1 MALTNKLTAIANAIR
16 EKTGDT
22 ATMTLDEM
30 PMKIREIVTSGIDY
44 AVNKDDVVSKIAINV
59 YHDCSSLLSMLNRI
73 DYEDIYSQTL
83 ADTKTKLRYKPLM
96 GFSIVPNIY
105 SIKVGRLTNIED
117 SNLIADIIF
126 YYYGDLDGSFEILF
140 ASSPINL
147 SFRGITIDVK
157 SGWQMKLWDIKS
169 RFGSD
174 AIIDNFLK
182 DFIPEKDNYFAK
194 SQQAFGEFYN
204 KSEVLENLQE
214 KTMTLGENKPTVITP
229 DSPYFGLSKVTPAI
243 DSTTINRN
251 NIKKNSYILGV
262 HGDVAEFP
270 SGAWYVFHTSESK
283 VDEIGRTYYKIFEVL
298 EGTFSNTSHACTYA
312 MISNTLLSSW
322 QSQFSEL
329 SGSMGLFYGEA
340 GHSVGEYVDIDFA
353 HFIT

>member
-30 PMKIREIVTSGIDY
+30 PQKIQGISGASFSISVGDSISVIY
-44 AVNKDDVVSKIAINV
+44 CNSHYDPAPLSNMLQGISYPEDSLTIEWFGEVRLIYN
-59 YHDCSSLLSMLNRI
+59 SLLDLKINDNATISLC
-73 DYEDIYSQTL
+73 T
-83 ADTKTKLRYKPLM
+83 
-96 GFSIVPNIY
+96 
-105 SIKVGRLTNIED
+105 GRLIKISDSSTIANVILDLDYHTPHIIFSDSEFDSSSTLNELKSKQGMNVEEYSLSHWSASPLYVTNILSD
-117 SNLIADIIF
+117 FL
-126 YYYGDLDGSFEILF
+126 
-140 ASSPINL
+140 PI
-147 SFRGITIDVK
+147 
-157 SGWQMKLWDIKS
+157 
-169 RFGSD
+169 
-174 AIIDNFLK
+174 
-182 DFIPEKDNYFAK
+182 KDNYFAK
-194 SQQAFGEFYN
+194 SKQAFGEFYT

-214 KTMTLGENKPTVITP
+214 KTMTLGENEPTVITP

-243 DSTTINRN
+243 DSTIINRN
-251 NIKKNSYILGV
+251 NIKKNSYILGIK
-262 HGDVAEFP
+262 GDVAEFP

-283 VDEIGRTYYKIFEVL
+283 VDDIGRTYYKIFEVL

>member
-30 PMKIREIVTSGIDY
+30 PRKIREISGASFGISVGDSISVIY
-44 AVNKDDVVSKIAINV
+44 CNSRYDSAPLSDMLQGISYPEGSHKIWFGGEVELIYN
-59 YHDCSSLLSMLNRI
+59 SLLELKRN
-73 DYEDIYSQTL
+73 DNV
-83 ADTKTKLRYKPLM
+83 
-96 GFSIVPNIY
+96 SISLY
-105 SIKVGRLTNIED
+105 TGRLIRSSDSNTIANVIIDEDYPMLHILFSDSEFDLSNIVNELKSKKGMNVEEYSLSYWSASPLYVTNILSD
-117 SNLIADIIF
+117 FL
-126 YYYGDLDGSFEILF
+126 
-140 ASSPINL
+140 PI
-147 SFRGITIDVK
+147 
-157 SGWQMKLWDIKS
+157 
-169 RFGSD
+169 
-174 AIIDNFLK
+174 
-182 DFIPEKDNYFAK
+182 KDNYFAK
-194 SQQAFGEFYN
+194 SKQAFGEFYT

-214 KTMTLGENKPTVITP
+214 KTMTLGENEPTVITP

-283 VDEIGRTYYKIFEVL
+283 TDDIGRTYYKIFEVL

-312 MISNTLLSSW
+312 MISNTLLSNW